1 MVFYGFAVVYLLGVV
16 AQFFLA
22 GLGVFGATSYDAHR
36 AVGFLL
42 GLVAVV
48 LLVLAVAAKLPRP
61 LTGLA
66 LLLVLL
72 SIVQIV
78 LIQIDIEEIK
88 ALHLVN
94 ALAIGLVANMLVHR
108 SRRYLASK
116 LATPNLAAFEEG
128 RLALAYADTERR

>member
-1 MVFYGFAVVYLLGVV
+1 VVFYGLAVIYLLGVV
-16 AQFFLA
+16 VQFFLA

-36 AVGFLL
+36 ALGFLL

-48 LLVLAVAAKLPRP
+48 LLVLAVGAKLPRP

-72 SIVQIV
+72 NIVQVV
-78 LIQIDIEEIK
+78 LIQVDIEEVK

-116 LATPNLAAFEEG
+116 LATP
-128 RLALAYADTERR
+128 

>member
-36 AVGFLL
+36 ALGFLL

-78 LIQIDIEEIK
+78 LIQIDIEEVK

-116 LATPNLAAFEEG
+116 LATP
-128 RLALAYADTERR
+128 

>member
-1 MVFYGFAVVYLLGVV
+1 MVFYGFAVTYLLGVV

-22 GLGVFGATSYDAHR
+22 GLGVFGTTSYDAHR
-36 AVGFLL
+36 ALGFIL
-42 GLVAVV
+42 GLLAVV

-61 LTGLA
+61 LSGLA

-72 SIVQIV
+72 NILQIV
-78 LIQIDIEEIK
+78 LIQIDIGEIR

-94 ALAIGLVANMLVHR
+94 ALAIALVANMLVQR

-116 LATPNLAAFEEG
+116 LATP
-128 RLALAYADTERR
+128 

>member
-1 MVFYGFAVVYLLGVV
+1 MGASSWWRRVESVSQARVVFYGFAVIYLLGVV
-16 AQFFLA
+16 VQFFLA

-36 AVGFLL
+36 ALGFLL

-48 LLVLAVAAKLPRP
+48 LLVLAVGAKLPRP

-116 LATPNLAAFEEG
+116 LAT
-128 RLALAYADTERR
+128 